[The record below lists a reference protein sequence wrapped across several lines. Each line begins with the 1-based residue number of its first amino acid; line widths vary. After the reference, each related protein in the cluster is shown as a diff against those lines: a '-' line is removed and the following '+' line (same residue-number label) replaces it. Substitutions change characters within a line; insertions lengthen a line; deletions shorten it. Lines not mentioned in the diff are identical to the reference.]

1 MNLLRR
7 WNRKATGESQG
18 SSKLLFAY
26 KRLEGINIPWHNN
39 WMERKMGE
47 IAKRMN
53 KWMSWSARGAKNLL
67 NLLLRRYAE
76 REKYESFIRELVG
89 RVIWWR

>member
-1 MNLLRR
+1 MAQQLD
-7 WNRKATGESQG
+7 GE
-18 SSKLLFAY
+18 AY
-26 KRLEGINIPWHNN
+26 GGIS
-39 WMERKMGE
+39 
-47 IAKRMN
+47 KRMKN

-89 RVIWWR
+89 KSYMVEVKFQA